1 MDVAHAKAEGT
12 PPAEGHQLVACG
24 YENVRFWRLRR
35 GKLHCCGIPLQH
47 EAGTLFLCLALD
59 DPAQHGGGAERQKQ
73 RRLLVGGSSGH
84 LFVIDPTKRTL
95 EVRSR

>member
-1 MDVAHAKAEGT
+1 MDPSGRPRLPGELHRDVAGPAAE
-12 PPAEGHQLVACG
+12 V
-24 YENVRFWRLRR
+24 
-35 GKLHCCGIPLQH
+35 QH
-47 EAGTLFLCLALD
+47 GLALD

-95 EVRSR
+95 EVRSRLMALDCQ